1 MLISKINNWDKG
13 EQVVS
18 ITNKEPQEDDG
29 KKRII
34 QIDERH
40 ISYIDRGRKV
50 YSYEEGSLE
59 VKE

>member
-29 KKRII
+29 KKRIVTV
-34 QIDERH
+34 QNPLH
-40 ISYIDRGRKV
+40 
-50 YSYEEGSLE
+50 
-59 VKE
+59 